1 MKVWQVVIDTSVIVS
16 AVRSKRGASYKLLL
30 MLGQNANWESNL
42 STALLLEYEEKV
54 KEQAPNFGYT
64 EEDVENFLDF
74 LCSVANEP
82 PIYFRWRPFLK
93 DADDEMVLDL
103 AIAANADYIIT
114 YNLKD
119 FGNIEKFNIKAITP
133 FDFLKILGEIK

>member
-1 MKVWQVVIDTSVIVS
+1 MKVWQVVIDTSVIIS
-16 AVRSKRGASYKLLL
+16 AIRSKRGASYKLLL
-30 MLGQNANWESNL
+30 TLAGKKDWELNL
-42 STALLLEYEEKV
+42 STALLLEYEEKI
-54 KEQAPNFGYT
+54 KEQAPNFGYSS
-64 EEDVENFLDF
+64 EDIDNFLDF

-93 DADDEMVLDL
+93 DADDEMILDL

-119 FGNIEKFNIKAITP
+119 FRNTEKFDIEAITP
-133 FDFLKILGEIK
+133 FDFLRILGEIK

>member
-1 MKVWQVVIDTSVIVS
+1 MKVWQVVIDTSVIIS
-16 AVRSKRGASYKLLL
+16 AIRSKRGASYKLLL
-30 MLGQNANWESNL
+30 TLGNNQKWESNL
-42 STALLLEYEEKV
+42 STALLLEYEEKL

-64 EEDVENFLDF
+64 EEDIENFLDF
-74 LCSVANEP
+74 ICSQANEP

-93 DADDEMVLDL
+93 DADDEMILDL

-119 FGNIEKFNIKAITP
+119 FGNIEKFNVEAITP
-133 FDFLKILGEIK
+133 FDFLKTLGEIE